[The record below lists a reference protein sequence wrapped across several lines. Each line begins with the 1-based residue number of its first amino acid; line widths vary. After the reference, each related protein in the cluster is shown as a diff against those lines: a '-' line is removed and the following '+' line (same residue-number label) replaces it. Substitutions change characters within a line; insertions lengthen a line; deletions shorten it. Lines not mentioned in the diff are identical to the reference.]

1 MTEQQEG
8 LASQYAPAEVE
19 ARRYEHWEKAGYFT
33 PESLG
38 NAAQENP
45 DAPSYTIVLPPPN
58 VTGILHIGHALNH
71 TLSDILVRRRRMQG
85 YRTLWLPGMD
95 HAGIATQNVVERELA
110 KEGLSRHDLG
120 REAFVDRVWQWKGEY
135 GGRILSQMRRLGDSV
150 DWSRERFTMDEGLS
164 RAVQTIFK
172 RLYDDGLIYRAERII
187 NWCPRCL
194 TALSDIEVDHSDDDG
209 ELVSIRYGDGD
220 DSIVVA
226 TTRAET
232 MLGDT
237 AVAVHPDDERY
248 TRLVGT
254 EVELPLTGR
263 RIPIVADAHVD
274 PSFGTGAVKVT
285 PAHDPN
291 DFEIGRRHDLPVLS
305 VMDEHGVIT
314 AHGPFEG
321 LDRLE
326 ARPAVI
332 AALREDG
339 RIVKEIRPYVHAV
352 GHCSRC
358 STTVE
363 PRLSLQWFVSV
374 APLAK
379 AAGDA
384 VRDGR
389 VQISPPEMNA
399 RYFGWVDDMHDWCI
413 SRQLWWGHRIPVWYG
428 PDGEARCVGP
438 DETPPEGWT
447 QDPDVLDTWFSSAL
461 WPFSTLGWPDD
472 TPDLRA
478 FYPTSVL
485 ITAYDIL
492 FFWVARMMMFGLYAM
507 RGKAQYPSGGT
518 TPQAPRRTPEDAVP
532 FKTIALHGLVRDQFG
547 KKMSKSKG
555 NVVDPIDWMERFGT
569 DATRFTLA
577 RGATPGSDEAISE
590 DWAAGSRNFCNKL
603 WNATRFALLNGASAR
618 QAGGEPPVVGDL
630 SVTDR
635 WILSRLSG
643 VIAEVD
649 GLLEQFEFGKA
660 CEALYHFAW
669 DEFCDWYLELAKV
682 PLASGDETAA
692 AGTRAVLGFVLDQM
706 LRLLHPV
713 MPFVTDELWCALT
726 GEDSVMVAAW
736 PRFEFTDAVAE
747 AEIGSLMRLV
757 TEIRQFRSGQG
768 LRPGQRVPARLVG
781 LEATPLRAHEE
792 SIRALLRLTVPERTG
807 PERTGPE
814 HQDGFAASASLL
826 AEGVTVEL
834 DLAGTVDVAAE
845 RKRLEQGPRGGA
857 QGGAVDDR
865 QARQRG
871 VHREGARRRH
881 REVQGPPRDG
891 RGGHRPA
898 GVPASSPVISRG
910 RSPVPP
916 MFVPTGLIAKT
927 AIVSGPP
934 ARTRNPGLTRNHR
947 NTHLGGRSRLMP
959 VDDIAERLRE
969 VELEIGSR
977 RAEHQID
984 PTLDRV
990 AALVSLLGDPHRA
1003 FPIVHVTGTNGKTST
1018 TRMIESLLR
1027 ERGLRT
1033 GRFTSPHLVSM
1044 RERICVD
1051 GEPLSAERFIELY
1064 EEISPYVQLVDDQQP
1079 ASMSFFEVLTGMM
1092 FAAFAD
1098 APVDV
1103 AVIEVGMGGRWDATN
1118 VGDGQVAVIMPV
1130 AMDHMRWLGDTIEE
1144 IATEKAG
1151 IIKPGATAVI
1161 AQQQVAAAEILLQR
1175 AALVGATVAREGFE
1189 FGVLTRE
1196 VAVGGQQLVLQGL
1209 RGIVRRRVPAAV
1221 RRAPGVQRRVR
1232 AGGRRGVRRRGGDGA
1247 WGGRVH
1253 DHARPWPVDRG
1264 PRPGPGPCRV
1274 RQGEL
1279 SRTARHPA
1287 ALADGHRGRGS

>member
-1 MTEQQEG
+1 MTAREQEG
-8 LASQYAPAEVE
+8 LPSQYAPAEVE

-33 PESLG
+33 PEVQHEV
-38 NAAQENP
+38 AQDNVAGSDP

-120 REAFVDRVWQWKGEY
+120 RDAFVERVWQWKGEY

-150 DWSRERFTMDEGLS
+150 DWSRERFTMDAGLS

-194 TALSDIEVDHSDDDG
+194 TALSDIEVDHTDDDG
-209 ELVSIRYGDGD
+209 ELVSIRYGDGAN
-220 DSIVVA
+220 SIVVA

-237 AVAVHPDDERY
+237 AVAVHPDDDRY
-248 TRLVGT
+248 KHLVGT

-263 RIPIVADAHVD
+263 MIPVVADAHVD

-291 DFEIGRRHDLPVLS
+291 DFEIGRRHNLPVLA
-305 VMDEHGVIT
+305 VMDSHGVIT
-314 AHGPFEG
+314 AHGPFQG
-321 LDRLE
+321 LDRFE
-326 ARPAVI
+326 ARPAVV

-339 RIVKEIRPYVHAV
+339 RIVKEIRPYAHAV

-363 PRLSLQWFVSV
+363 PRLSLQWFVNV

-389 VQISPPEMNA
+389 VEISPPEMNP

-428 PDGEARCVGP
+428 PNGEVRCVGP
-438 DETPPEGWT
+438 DETVPEGWT
-447 QDPDVLDTWFSSAL
+447 QDPDVLATWFSSAL

-472 TPDLRA
+472 TADLRA

-507 RGKAQYPSGGT
+507 RGKS
-518 TPQAPRRTPEDAVP
+518 PEAAVP
-532 FKTIALHGLVRDQFG
+532 FRTIALHGLVRDQFG

-555 NVVDPIDWMERFGT
+555 NVVDPLDWMDRFGT

-603 WNATRFALLNGASAR
+603 WNATRFALINGAEVTRSNSRGDDPPGSPRAR
-618 QAGGEPPVVGDL
+618 GDYPSPRSPLADGEPPVGRDL
-630 SVTDR
+630 SVADR

-649 GLLEQFEFGKA
+649 GLLERFEFGKA
-660 CEALYHFAW
+660 CVALYHFAW

-682 PLASGDETAA
+682 PLASGDAVLSNTGPADR
-692 AGTRAVLGFVLDQM
+692 TRKVLGFVLDQM

-726 GEDSVMVAAW
+726 GEDSVMVAPW
-736 PRFEFTDAVAE
+736 PRFEFTDPAAE

-781 LEATPLRAHEE
+781 IEATPLAPHEE
-792 SIRALLRLTVPERTG
+792 SIRALLRLTVPEHTG
-807 PERTGPE
+807 PKE
-814 HQDGFAASASLL
+814 DGFGASAALL
-826 AEGVTVEL
+826 TEGVTVEL

-845 RKRLEQGPRGGA
+845 RKRLERDLAAARKEA
-857 QGGAVDDR
+857 QSMTAKLGNEAFT
-865 QARQRG
+865 AK
-871 VHREGARRRH
+871 A
-881 REVQGPPRDG
+881 
-891 RGGHRPA
+891 PA
-898 GVPASSPVISRG
+898 
-910 RSPVPP
+910 
-916 MFVPTGLIAKT
+916 
-927 AIVSGPP
+927 
-934 ARTRNPGLTRNHR
+934 
-947 NTHLGGRSRLMP
+947 
-959 VDDIAERLRE
+959 
-969 VELEIGSR
+969 
-977 RAEHQID
+977 
-984 PTLDRV
+984 
-990 AALVSLLGDPHRA
+990 
-1003 FPIVHVTGTNGKTST
+1003 
-1018 TRMIESLLR
+1018 
-1027 ERGLRT
+1027 
-1033 GRFTSPHLVSM
+1033 
-1044 RERICVD
+1044 
-1051 GEPLSAERFIELY
+1051 
-1064 EEISPYVQLVDDQQP
+1064 
-1079 ASMSFFEVLTGMM
+1079 
-1092 FAAFAD
+1092 
-1098 APVDV
+1098 
-1103 AVIEVGMGGRWDATN
+1103 AVIEKSRARLATAEADITRLESRLAALLSTGGRPRT
-1118 VGDGQVAVIMPV
+1118 P
-1130 AMDHMRWLGDTIEE
+1130 
-1144 IATEKAG
+1144 
-1151 IIKPGATAVI
+1151 
-1161 AQQQVAAAEILLQR
+1161 
-1175 AALVGATVAREGFE
+1175 
-1189 FGVLTRE
+1189 
-1196 VAVGGQQLVLQGL
+1196 
-1209 RGIVRRRVPAAV
+1209 AV
-1221 RRAPGVQRRVR
+1221 RWTR
-1232 AGGRRGVRRRGGDGA
+1232 
-1247 WGGRVH
+1247 
-1253 DHARPWPVDRG
+1253 
-1264 PRPGPGPCRV
+1264 
-1274 RQGEL
+1274 
-1279 SRTARHPA
+1279 RTAPA
-1287 ALADGHRGRGS
+1287 RGRPRATGTVTWLTTVG